1 MTVEGRRRNC
11 RWYRGLGDSICF
23 FSLLPIQIGIYNTYG
38 WLLGWTRWLERF
50 AYITCSW
57 SGNCTI
63 RYMSEVVPYI
73 SQPLEISPS
82 SQFSVL
88 GLHSPALQVSCT
100 TNGLSPTPEKTR

>member
-57 SGNCTI
+57 SGNWYLCNSDIHITWFP
-63 RYMSEVVPYI
+63 VP
-73 SQPLEISPS
+73 
-82 SQFSVL
+82 
-88 GLHSPALQVSCT
+88 T
-100 TNGLSPTPEKTR
+100 K